1 MPELTEDR
9 RIELAKTASKYSE
22 NSKISVRNVRQDG
35 MNMLKRAH
43 QENIYTDDE
52 QRSVSEKIQTLTDE
66 IIKEIDTLSAA
77 KEEEIKKV

>member
-9 RIELAKTASKYSE
+9 RIELAKTVSKYSE

-52 QRSVSEKIQTLTDE
+52 QRSVSEKIQILTDE
-66 IIKEIDTLSAA
+66 IIKEIDALSAA

>member
-22 NSKISVRNVRQDG
+22 NAKISVRNVRQDG
-35 MNMLKRAH
+35 MNILKRAH

-52 QRSVSEKIQTLTDE
+52 QRSVSEEIQDLTNV
-66 IIKEIDTLSAA
+66 IIKEIDTLTSV